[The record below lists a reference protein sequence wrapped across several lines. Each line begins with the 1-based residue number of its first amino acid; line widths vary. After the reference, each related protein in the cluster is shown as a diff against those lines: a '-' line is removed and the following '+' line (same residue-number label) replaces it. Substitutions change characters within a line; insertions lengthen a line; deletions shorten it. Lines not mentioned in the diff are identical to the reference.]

1 MHASVK
7 LWLEKPWHRN
17 AINMYAYYKKSK
29 SDYKKNPQI
38 PYVLKDMQKEGRVK
52 VKKEIT
58 N

>member
-38 PYVLKDMQKEGRVK
+38 PYVFKGHAKRMTCKG
-52 VKKEIT
+52 
-58 N
+58 

>member
-38 PYVLKDMQKEGRVK
+38 PYVFKGHAKRNTCKG
-52 VKKEIT
+52 
-58 N
+58 